1 MSLDRQEKAL
11 REFKQIMTD
20 LVHLLR
26 TSTRVELAYM
36 CWVNHSRQQF
46 VWESNSTNL
55 PNVMFQDRISFE
67 QHFLN
72 EYKDI
77 TEIKQ
82 LVIGEDVPKGKLAHY
97 FNFVN
102 AKNMLLIPFINKG
115 ETVAITVLETE
126 KEIDLRAINDQIHS
140 YNNALVNVLDTYLEI
155 VDLHEQQKEWE
166 DYEQSLRILDYR
178 MNRVDL
184 LSKMLEEMQLY
195 LPNGGAC
202 LISPGME
209 SWNLVMTSKFAKQ
222 PPLLGLQMEEKSVA
236 YDAIEKGE
244 PVFNMHFNN
253 NPKLISSKE
262 KRTEGASYAIP
273 IMIHDR
279 RQAVVITYDS
289 DPLTYKES
297 TKHKLANLARVAA
310 LSIQSVVKRS
320 GMAEEL
326 LTQNHGELMTEVW
339 ETTLENELHRVRTG
353 KAGTKHTWFGL
364 VSPNELSSIRT
375 QFRLEEL
382 QRIQKDFVI
391 FLNPS
396 AHGVPGFIGYN
407 SDYVYAFVIQSESET
422 AVSEWMESL
431 KSKLNG
437 GLKLSNGNT
446 LDVSFKAGFTKLS
459 PEDANS
465 YQILTK
471 AKQALSEVV
480 KNEELE
486 LFEA

>member
-1 MSLDRQEKAL
+1 MSLDRQDKAL
-11 REFKQIMTD
+11 REFKQIMAD

-36 CWVNHSRQQF
+36 CWVNHQRQQF

-55 PNVMFQDRISFE
+55 PNVMFQDRVAFE

-77 TEIKQ
+77 DEITQ
-82 LVIGEDVPKGKLAHY
+82 LKIGEEISKGKLAHY
-97 FNFVN
+97 FDFVN

-126 KEIDLRAINDQIHS
+126 KEVELRSINDQIHA

-166 DYEQSLRILDYR
+166 EYEESLDALDYR
-178 MNRVDL
+178 LHRVDL
-184 LSKMLEEMQLY
+184 ISKMLEEMQLF

-202 LISPGME
+202 LVCPGME
-209 SWNLVMTSKFAKQ
+209 SWNLVMSSKFAKN
-222 PPLLGLQMEEKSVA
+222 PPLTGLQMEEKSVA
-236 YDAIEKGE
+236 YEAVEKGNS
-244 PVFNMHFNN
+244 VFSIHFNN
-253 NPKLISSKE
+253 SPRLISSKE
-262 KRTEGASYAIP
+262 RRTEGASFAIP

-279 RQAVVITYDS
+279 RQAVVVTYDN

-297 TKHKLANLARVAA
+297 TKHKLSNLARIAS
-310 LSIQSVVKRS
+310 LSIQSVVKKA

-326 LTQNHGELMTEVW
+326 FTQNFGAFMSELW
-339 ETTLENELHRVRTG
+339 ETSLNNELHRIRSG
-353 KAGTKHTWFGL
+353 KGTHTWFGL
-364 VSPNELSSIRT
+364 ASPHDLSVLRT
-375 QFRLEEL
+375 KYRLEDL
-382 QRIQKDFVI
+382 QKIQKDFVT

-396 AHGVPGFIGYN
+396 SHGIPGFIGYN
-407 SDYVYAFVIQSESET
+407 SDYVYGFIIQSDSEN
-422 AVSEWMESL
+422 AVNEWMDSI
-431 KSKLNG
+431 KTKLSHG
-437 GLKLSNGNT
+437 FKLSNGET
-446 LDVSFKAGFTKLS
+446 LDISFKAGFTKIS
-459 PEDANS
+459 KEDTNS
-465 YQILTK
+465 YQVLTK

-480 KNEELE
+480 RNEELE

>member
-36 CWVNHSRQQF
+36 CWVNHARQQF
-46 VWESNSTNL
+46 VWETNSTNL
-55 PNVMFQDRISFE
+55 PNVMFQDRVAFS
-67 QHFLN
+67 QHFLD
-72 EYKDI
+72 EHKDI

-82 LVIGEDVPKGKLAHY
+82 LKIGEDVPKGKLAHY
-97 FNFVN
+97 FDFVH

-126 KEIDLRAINDQIHS
+126 NEINLRAINDQIHS

-166 DYEQSLRILDYR
+166 EYEQSLKALDYR
-178 MNRVDL
+178 LHRVDL
-184 LSKMLEEMQLY
+184 LSKMLEEMQLF

-202 LISPGME
+202 LICPGME
-209 SWNLVMTSKFAKQ
+209 SWNLVLSSKFSKN
-222 PPLLGLQMEEKSVA
+222 PPLLGLQLEEKSVA
-236 YDAIEKGE
+236 YDAVEKGE
-244 PVFNMHFNN
+244 PVFSMHFNN

-273 IMIHDR
+273 ILIHDR
-279 RQAVVITYDS
+279 RQAVVLTYDS

-297 TKHKLANLARVAA
+297 TKHKLSNLARIAS
-310 LSIQSVVKRS
+310 LSIQSVVKKT

-326 LTQNHGELMTEVW
+326 LTQNFGAFMSEVW
-339 ETTLENELHRVRTG
+339 EKSLENELHKVR
-353 KAGTKHTWFGL
+353 KGTDKHTWFGL
-364 VSPNELSSIRT
+364 ISPDELSSLRT

-382 QRIQKDFVI
+382 QKIQQDFVS

-396 AHGVPGFIGYN
+396 LHGIPGYVGYN
-407 SDYVYAFVIQSESET
+407 SDYVYTFIIQSDNEN
-422 AVSEWMESL
+422 AVAEWMDKIKGRLENGLRLSFGGTL
-431 KSKLNG
+431 K
-437 GLKLSNGNT
+437 
-446 LDVSFKAGFTKLS
+446 VSFKAGFTKLTPDFS
-459 PEDANS
+459 NA
-465 YQILTK
+465 YQVLTK

-486 LFEA
+486 LYEAS

>member
-11 REFKQIMTD
+11 REFKQIMAD

-36 CWVNHSRQQF
+36 CWVNQTRQQF

-55 PNVMFQDRISFE
+55 PNVMFQDRLAFE
-67 QHFLN
+67 QHFLD
-72 EYKDI
+72 EYK
-77 TEIKQ
+77 EIKEITK
-82 LVIGEDVPKGKLAHY
+82 LVIGEDIPKGKLAHY
-97 FNFVN
+97 FDFVA
-102 AKNMLLIPFINKG
+102 AKTMVLIPFINKG

-126 KEIDLRAINDQIHS
+126 KDVNLEAINDQVFA

-166 DYEQSLRILDYR
+166 EYEESLAALDYR
-178 MNRVDL
+178 LHRVDL
-184 LSKMLEEMQLY
+184 LNKMLDEMQLY

-202 LISPGME
+202 LVCPGMD
-209 SWNLVMTSKFAKQ
+209 SWSLVLASKFAKNS
-222 PPLLGLQMEEKSVA
+222 PLLGLEMENKSVA
-236 YDAIEKGE
+236 YETVEKGA
-244 PVFNMHFNN
+244 PSFNMHFNN

-262 KRTEGASYAIP
+262 KRTEGASLAIP

-297 TKHKLANLARVAA
+297 TKHKLINLARIAS
-310 LSIQSVVKRS
+310 LSIQSVVKKS

-326 LTQNHGELMTEVW
+326 FTQNFGAFMTDLW
-339 ETTLENELHRVRTG
+339 EASIGNELQKIRSG
-353 KAGTKHTWFGL
+353 KGKHTWFGL
-364 VSPNELSSIRT
+364 VSPHELSSIRT
-375 QFRLEEL
+375 KYRLEDL
-382 QRIQKDFVI
+382 LKIQKDFVS

-396 AHGVPGFIGYN
+396 QHDVPGFIGYN
-407 SDYVYAFVIQSESET
+407 SDYVYAFVIQSDSED
-422 AVSEWMESL
+422 AVNTWMDSV
-431 KSKLNG
+431 KTKLAH
-437 GLKLSNGNT
+437 GLKLSNGEN
-446 LDVSFKAGFTKLS
+446 LDVSFKAGFTKLI

-465 YQILTK
+465 YQVLTK
-471 AKQALSEVV
+471 AKKALSEVV
-480 KNEELE
+480 RNEELE